1 METTMTDQPDRP
13 HQVSND
19 QLDVISWILG
29 SADDPPGVARAL
41 AAVAPDEI
49 HRLLISAVTMGG
61 ELVKVGDF
69 VAAVDDEMRSPR
81 QLLEAM
87 RTAIRSG
94 DAP

>member
-1 METTMTDQPDRP
+1 MTDQPDRP
-13 HQVSND
+13 RQVSND

-29 SADDPPGVARAL
+29 SADDPPGVASAL

-49 HRLLISAVTMGG
+49 HRLLICAVTMGG
-61 ELVKVGDF
+61 ELVKVGDT
-69 VAAVDDEMRSPR
+69 AAALDETRSPR

-94 DAP
+94 DAL